1 MSLLIFLKIFA
12 VCLLGAMS
20 PGPSMVVV
28 INNAIFKNR
37 LNGILT
43 SIGHGVGIGI
53 YALFAVLGIALIIK
67 TNLYVFNVIKFL
79 SIIFLV
85 YLGVNLMITND
96 KLEFDGKNI
105 NSGFTSFLQGLS
117 ISLLNPKIFI
127 WFIAIYSQFMSV
139 DNDMIFNTILILTAS
154 IIDAIW
160 YVILTLLVT
169 TNIALDFIKDKSV
182 LLQKFV
188 GSVFIII
195 GFYYNRFNFLI
206 FQTKYNLIYL
216 V

>member
-43 SIGHGVGIGI
+43 SVGHGIGI
-53 YALFAVLGIALIIK
+53 SVYALFAVLGVALIIK
-67 TNLYVFNVIKFL
+67 TNLFVFNLIKFL
-79 SIIFLV
+79 SIIFLM
-85 YLGVNLMITND
+85 YLGVKSLLSKDRLNFEKKDLS
-96 KLEFDGKNI
+96 
-105 NSGFTSFLQGLS
+105 SGFSSFLQGLS

-127 WFIAIYSQFMSV
+127 WFVAIYSQFMSIN
-139 DNDMIFNTILILTAS
+139 NDMIFNIILIATAGIVDS
-154 IIDAIW
+154 VW
-160 YVILTLLVT
+160 YVTLTLLVT
-169 TNIALDFIKDKSV
+169 SNIVLEFIKGNSV

-188 GSVFIII
+188 GFVFIAI
-195 GFYYNRFNFLI
+195 GALLLLEML
-206 FQTKYNLIYL
+206 T
-216 V
+216 

>member
-79 SIIFLV
+79 SIIFLI
-85 YLGVNLMITND
+85 YLGINLMNTND
-96 KLEFDGKNI
+96 KLEFDGKDI

-127 WFIAIYSQFMSV
+127 WFVAIYSQFMSV

-195 GFYYNRFNFLI
+195 GALLLI
-206 FQTKYNLIYL
+206 ELLI
-216 V
+216 

>member
-67 TNLYVFNVIKFL
+67 TNLFVFNLIKFL

-85 YLGVNLMITND
+85 YLGVKLIIAND

-105 NSGFTSFLQGLS
+105 SSGFTSFVQGLS

-127 WFIAIYSQFMSV
+127 WFVAIYSQFMSV

-188 GSVFIII
+188 GCVFIII
-195 GFYYNRFNFLI
+195 GALLLI
-206 FQTKYNLIYL
+206 ELLI
-216 V
+216 

>member
-1 MSLLIFLKIFA
+1 MSLLIFLKIFG

-195 GFYYNRFNFLI
+195 GALI
-206 FQTKYNLIYL
+206 LIEL
-216 V
+216 LI

>member
-43 SIGHGVGIGI
+43 SIGHGIGIGI

-79 SIIFLV
+79 SVIFLV
-85 YLGVNLMITND
+85 YLGVNLMITDD
-96 KLEFDGKNI
+96 KLEFDGKDI

-127 WFIAIYSQFMSV
+127 WFVAIYSQFMSV

-195 GFYYNRFNFLI
+195 GALLLI
-206 FQTKYNLIYL
+206 ELLI
-216 V
+216 

>member
-53 YALFAVLGIALIIK
+53 YALFAVLGIAFIIK

-127 WFIAIYSQFMSV
+127 WFVAIYSQFMSV

-195 GFYYNRFNFLI
+195 GALLLI
-206 FQTKYNLIYL
+206 ELLI
-216 V
+216 

>member
-1 MSLLIFLKIFA
+1 MSLLIFLKIFT

-85 YLGVNLMITND
+85 YLGVKLIITND
-96 KLEFDGKNI
+96 KLEFDGKDI

-127 WFIAIYSQFMSV
+127 WFVAIYSQFMSV

-195 GFYYNRFNFLI
+195 GALLLI
-206 FQTKYNLIYL
+206 ELLI
-216 V
+216 

>member
-79 SIIFLV
+79 SIIFLL
-85 YLGVNLMITND
+85 YLGINLMNTND
-96 KLEFDGKNI
+96 KLEFDGKDI

-127 WFIAIYSQFMSV
+127 WFVAIYSQFMSV

-195 GFYYNRFNFLI
+195 AALLLI
-206 FQTKYNLIYL
+206 ELLI
-216 V
+216 

>member
-67 TNLYVFNVIKFL
+67 TNLLVFNLIKFL
-79 SIIFLV
+79 SIIFLM
-85 YLGVNLMITND
+85 YLGVKSIIAND
-96 KLEFDGKNI
+96 RLEFDGRDI
-105 NSGFTSFLQGLS
+105 SSGFTSFLQGLS

-127 WFIAIYSQFMSV
+127 WFVAIYSQFMSLE
-139 DNDMIFNTILILTAS
+139 NGKAFNLTLILTAG
-154 IIDAIW
+154 IVDTIW

-169 TNIALDFIKDKSV
+169 SNIALEFFKNKNV
-182 LLQKFV
+182 LLKKFV
-188 GSVFIII
+188 GSIFIII
-195 GFYYNRFNFLI
+195 AALLLVELLI
-206 FQTKYNLIYL
+206 
-216 V
+216 

>member
-85 YLGVNLMITND
+85 YLGVNLMITDD
-96 KLEFDGKNI
+96 KLEFDGKDI

-127 WFIAIYSQFMSV
+127 WFVAIYSQFMSV

-195 GFYYNRFNFLI
+195 GALI
-206 FQTKYNLIYL
+206 LIEL
-216 V
+216 LI

>member
-127 WFIAIYSQFMSV
+127 WFVAIYSQFMSV
-139 DNDMIFNTILILTAS
+139 DNDMIFNTILILTAG
-154 IIDAIW
+154 IIDAMW

-195 GFYYNRFNFLI
+195 GALLLI
-206 FQTKYNLIYL
+206 ELLI
-216 V
+216 

>member
-1 MSLLIFLKIFA
+1 MSLLIFLKIFT

-85 YLGVNLMITND
+85 YLGINLIITKD
-96 KLEFDGKNI
+96 KLEFNGKDI
-105 NSGFTSFLQGLS
+105 SSGLTSFLQGLS

-127 WFIAIYSQFMSV
+127 WFVAIYSQFMSV

-195 GFYYNRFNFLI
+195 SALLLVELLI
-206 FQTKYNLIYL
+206 
-216 V
+216 

>member
-79 SIIFLV
+79 SIIFLL
-85 YLGVNLMITND
+85 YLGVNLMNTND
-96 KLEFDGKNI
+96 KLEFDGKDI

-127 WFIAIYSQFMSV
+127 WFVAIYSQFMSV

-188 GSVFIII
+188 GSVFIIVAASLLVEL
-195 GFYYNRFNFLI
+195 LI
-206 FQTKYNLIYL
+206 
-216 V
+216 

>member
-79 SIIFLV
+79 SIILLV

-105 NSGFTSFLQGLS
+105 NRGFTSFLQGLS

-195 GFYYNRFNFLI
+195 GALLLI
-206 FQTKYNLIYL
+206 ELLI
-216 V
+216 

>member
-1 MSLLIFLKIFA
+1 MSLLIFLKIFT

-67 TNLYVFNVIKFL
+67 TNLFVFNLIKFL

-85 YLGVNLMITND
+85 YLGVKLIIAND

-105 NSGFTSFLQGLS
+105 SNN
-117 ISLLNPKIFI
+117 LNKYKKKADVESENAEVKIKAI
-127 WFIAIYSQFMSV
+127 NPNAIYKFSS
-139 DNDMIFNTILILTAS
+139 LIEFKYL
-154 IIDAIW
+154 
-160 YVILTLLVT
+160 
-169 TNIALDFIKDKSV
+169 
-182 LLQKFV
+182 
-188 GSVFIII
+188 
-195 GFYYNRFNFLI
+195 FLR
-206 FQTKYNLIYL
+206 TMKNL
-216 V
+216 

>member
-85 YLGVNLMITND
+85 YLGVNLMITDD
-96 KLEFDGKNI
+96 KLEFDGKDI

-195 GFYYNRFNFLI
+195 GALI
-206 FQTKYNLIYL
+206 LIEL
-216 V
+216 LI

>member
-43 SIGHGVGIGI
+43 SIGHGVGISI

-67 TNLYVFNVIKFL
+67 TNLFVFNVIKFL

-85 YLGVNLMITND
+85 YLGVKLIIAND
-96 KLEFDGKNI
+96 KLEFDGKDI
-105 NSGFTSFLQGLS
+105 SSGFTSFVQGLS

-127 WFIAIYSQFMSV
+127 WFVAIYSQFMSV

-195 GFYYNRFNFLI
+195 GTLLLI
-206 FQTKYNLIYL
+206 ELLI
-216 V
+216 